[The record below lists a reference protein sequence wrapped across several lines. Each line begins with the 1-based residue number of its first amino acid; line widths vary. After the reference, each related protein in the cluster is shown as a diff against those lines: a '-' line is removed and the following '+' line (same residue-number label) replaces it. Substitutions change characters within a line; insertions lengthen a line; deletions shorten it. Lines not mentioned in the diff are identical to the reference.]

1 MINFQDAK
9 DNNDDS
15 DGHVKGGQESMIM
28 LISRYTVAFAPE
40 KHVLTNDHG
49 LVVIR

>member
-1 MINFQDAK
+1 MII
-9 DNNDDS
+9 S
-15 DGHVKGGQESMIM
+15 RMPRMIVMVMVKGRKESLFM
-28 LISRYTVAFAPE
+28 LIPRYTVAFAPE

>member
-1 MINFQDAK
+1 
-9 DNNDDS
+9 
-15 DGHVKGGQESMIM
+15 M
-28 LISRYTVAFAPE
+28 LVMLPRYTVAFAPE